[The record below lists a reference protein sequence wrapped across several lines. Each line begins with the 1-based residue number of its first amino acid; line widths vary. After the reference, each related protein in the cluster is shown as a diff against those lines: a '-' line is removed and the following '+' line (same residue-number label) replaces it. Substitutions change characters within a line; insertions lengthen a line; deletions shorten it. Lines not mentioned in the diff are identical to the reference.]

1 MIVDAEM
8 GMPID
13 LSRYPLL
20 WDPNHT
26 GEDYGT
32 HSTIDYEQSF
42 YLPCRQTSIP
52 TPTIYPS
59 LTPKMLSSFLTY
71 YLRTPILHLRL
82 RLLLLGPL

>member
-32 HSTIDYEQSF
+32 HSTIE
-42 YLPCRQTSIP
+42 
-52 TPTIYPS
+52 
-59 LTPKMLSSFLTY
+59 
-71 YLRTPILHLRL
+71 LRTVL
-82 RLLLLGPL
+82 